1 MSKKTDC
8 KAHSIEMETIEKIK
22 NSLENEKEIELLSN
36 MFKALSD
43 PTRLRIIYILSKSSL
58 CVCDISTILDINQ
71 SSISHHLRVLRD
83 TKLVKFK
90 REGKLVIYSLDDEH
104 VLTLFEQGLN
114 HVKHKWKKESL
125 KFKLSF
131 KYF

>member
-36 MFKALSD
+36 MLKALSD

-114 HVKHKWKKESL
+114 HVKHK
-125 KFKLSF
+125 
-131 KYF
+131 